1 MVHAMR
7 TQSVPGKTLGSQ
19 AAKLVTMLYGR
30 GTPVFHLD
38 DVRKITGL
46 GEASA
51 RSFVRKLVDRGVAA
65 RLRPGLF
72 ILVPFELGMAREY
85 AGSPLVVARE
95 IVHGAPYYLSHAT
108 AMGIHRMLT
117 QPQLVV
123 TASTP
128 KARRAVTVSGTL
140 FRFVRCRRRDLF
152 GLTEHW
158 ATKQEQVRVSDPER
172 TIIDGLRQPEYCGG
186 VTEVARGLWMR
197 RQDLDVGR
205 LIGYAKRIGVGAVV
219 RRLGYLL
226 ETYQMAEAPV
236 LDRLRRGLTA
246 TYVRLDPVLPP
257 EGKRLRRWRLQLNVV
272 REELLAAS
280 VRSRSSTSSGTRG
293 G

>member
-1 MVHAMR
+1 MGHIMR
-7 TQSVPGKTLGSQ
+7 TQSVPSKTLGPQ
-19 AAKLVTMLYGR
+19 AAKLVTALYGR

-38 DVRKITGL
+38 DVREITGL

-95 IVHGAPYYLSHAT
+95 IVHGAAYYLSHAT
-108 AMGIHRMLT
+108 AMGIHGMLT

-123 TASTP
+123 TVSSP
-128 KARRAVTVSGTL
+128 KARRSVTASATP

-172 TIIDGLRQPEYCGG
+172 TIIDGLRRSEYCGG
-186 VTEVARGLWMR
+186 VTEVAKGLWTR
-197 RQDLDVGR
+197 RQDLNVDR
-205 LIGYAKRIGVGAVV
+205 LVAYAKRIRVGAVV

-246 TYVRLDPVLPP
+246 TYVRLDPVMPP
-257 EGKRLRRWRLQLNVV
+257 EGKRLRRWRLQLNVD
-272 REELLAAS
+272 REELLA
-280 VRSRSSTSSGTRG
+280 VLGT
-293 G
+293 